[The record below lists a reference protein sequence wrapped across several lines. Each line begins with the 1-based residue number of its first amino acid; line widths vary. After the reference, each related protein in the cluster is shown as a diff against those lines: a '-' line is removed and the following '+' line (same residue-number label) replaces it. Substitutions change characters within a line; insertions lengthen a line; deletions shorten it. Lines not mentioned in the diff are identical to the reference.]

1 VSANLTEGGNLTI
14 ENRIVPYS
22 VFTDR
27 RFGRVGMTEE
37 GSAAASKEAKVRKD
51 PNELGRPPDRKR

>member
-1 VSANLTEGGNLTI
+1 VSLYFLDRPERGTVALSEVQRRHVSANLTEGGNLTI

-27 RFGRVGMTEE
+27 RL
-37 GSAAASKEAKVRKD
+37 AASA
-51 PNELGRPPDRKR
+51 